1 MVLARFLPRDQQF
14 FGYFAEA
21 ADNALAT
28 IKKLGEVMQFG
39 PDTERNVRQLHD
51 LEHHGDDITHRIY
64 QALNSTFVTP
74 LDREDIKALAGAID
88 DFVDDLEEVGSRV
101 WLYRIGAPSDDAMRF
116 VTILTDQAQAIVN
129 GLPNLERLNKGT
141 KELRECMLQLHR
153 LENEGDDVLNHALA
167 TLYDGATEIPALIQA
182 LRWGELYTSLEGAT
196 DRGEDVANILE
207 GILLK
212 YA

>member
-14 FGYFAEA
+14 FGHFADA
-21 ADNALAT
+21 AENALAT

-39 PDTERNVRQLHD
+39 PDTERGVRQLHD
-51 LEHHGDDITHRIY
+51 LEHRGDDITHQIY

-74 LDREDIKALAGAID
+74 LDRDDIKALAGAID
-88 DFVDDLEEVGSRV
+88 DLVDDLEEVGSRV
-101 WLYRIGAPSDDAMRF
+101 WLYQIGAASDDAMKF
-116 VTILTDQAQAIVN
+116 ITILTDQAQAIVN
-129 GLPNLERLNKGT
+129 GLPNLERLSKGT
-141 KELRECMLQLHR
+141 KELRECMLHLHR

-167 TLYDGATEIPALIQA
+167 TLYDGATDIPALIRA
-182 LRWGELYTSLEGAT
+182 LRWSELYTLLEKAT

>member
-14 FGYFAEA
+14 FGHFADA
-21 ADNALAT
+21 AANALAT
-28 IKKLGEVMQFG
+28 TKKLTEVMQFG
-39 PDTERNVRQLHD
+39 PETERTVRQLHD

-88 DFVDDLEEVGSRV
+88 DLVDDLEEVGNRV
-101 WLYRIGAPSDDAMRF
+101 WLYRIGAPTDDAMRF
-116 VTILTDQAQAIVN
+116 VTILTEQAEAIVS
-129 GLPNLERLNKGT
+129 GLPNLERLNKGA
-141 KELRECMLQLHR
+141 KELRECMLKLHR
-153 LENEGDDVLNHALA
+153 LENEADDILNHALA
-167 TLYDGATEIPALIQA
+167 TLYDGATDIPALIRA
-182 LRWGELYTSLEGAT
+182 LRWGELYTLLEGAT